1 MSTAIEVTGVH
12 RTYGSTTALAGV
24 TTSVRE
30 GSICG
35 LLGRNGAGK
44 TTLLSLVAG
53 QERPSRGTV
62 RTLGHDPVE
71 SVEVLSRTSFVRDS
85 QRWPD
90 DFRIGHVL
98 AVAPAFHAGW
108 DAALARDLVADLR
121 VPARTPIKKM
131 SRGQASSVAIVL
143 GLASRAPLTIFD
155 EPYLGLD
162 ATARQIFYDRLLADY
177 AEHPRTVL
185 LSTHLVDESE
195 SLLEHVVVLDEG
207 RVVLD
212 ADVETARAS
221 AWSVA
226 GAAGAVERFVG
237 ARRVLARHALGGLA
251 SVTVEGRLD
260 DALRREAREAGVE
273 LGSVSLQQVV
283 AALGAGP
290 AEPAAA
296 PGGTPT
302 TATPAPAEGALS

>member
-1 MSTAIEVTGVH
+1 MSTAVEVTGVH
-12 RTYGSTTALAGV
+12 RAYGSTAALAGV
-24 TTSVRE
+24 STTVRE
-30 GSICG
+30 GAICG

-44 TTLLSLVAG
+44 TTLLSVIAG
-53 QERPSRGTV
+53 QERPSSGTV
-62 RTLGHDPVE
+62 RTFGRDPVE

-98 AVAPAFHAGW
+98 SVAPAFHAGW
-108 DAALARDLVADLR
+108 DPALARDLVADLR
-121 VPARTPIKKM
+121 VPTRTPIKKM

-162 ATARQIFYDRLLADY
+162 ATARQIFYDRLLVDY

-195 SLLEHVVVLDEG
+195 SLLEQVVVLDEG

-212 ADVETARAS
+212 TDVDTARAS
-221 AWSVA
+221 AWTAA
-226 GAAGAVERFVG
+226 GAASAVDRVVG
-237 ARRVLARHALGGLA
+237 SRRVLARHTLGGLA
-251 SVTVEGRLD
+251 SVTVAGAPD
-260 DALRREAREAGVE
+260 DVVRREARAAGVE
-273 LGSVSLQQVV
+273 LGSVSLQQFV
-283 AALGAGP
+283 AALGAG
-290 AEPAAA
+290 A
-296 PGGTPT
+296 PSPGMDDR
-302 TATPAPAEGALS
+302 AVSVAIEGALS

>member
-1 MSTAIEVTGVH
+1 MSTAVEVTGVH
-12 RTYGSTTALAGV
+12 RAYGSTAALAGV
-24 TTSVRE
+24 STTVRE
-30 GSICG
+30 GAICG

-44 TTLLSLVAG
+44 TTLLSVIAG
-53 QERPSRGTV
+53 QERPSSGTV
-62 RTLGHDPVE
+62 RTFGRDPVE

-98 AVAPAFHAGW
+98 SVAPAFHAGW
-108 DAALARDLVADLR
+108 DPALARDLVADLR
-121 VPARTPIKKM
+121 VPTRTPIKKM

-162 ATARQIFYDRLLADY
+162 ATARQIFYDRLLVDY

-195 SLLEHVVVLDEG
+195 SLLEQVVVLDEG

-212 ADVETARAS
+212 TDVDTARAS
-221 AWSVA
+221 AWTAA
-226 GAAGAVERFVG
+226 GAASAVDRVVG
-237 ARRVLARHALGGLA
+237 SRRVLARHTLGGLA
-251 SVTVEGRLD
+251 RVTVAGAPD
-260 DALRREAREAGVE
+260 DVVRREARAAGVE
-273 LGSVSLQQVV
+273 LGSVSLQQFV
-283 AALGAGP
+283 AALGAG
-290 AEPAAA
+290 A
-296 PGGTPT
+296 PSPGMDDRAVSVTI
-302 TATPAPAEGALS
+302 EGALS

>member
-1 MSTAIEVTGVH
+1 MSTAVEVTGVH
-12 RTYGSTTALAGV
+12 RAYGSTAALAGV
-24 TTSVRE
+24 STTVRE
-30 GSICG
+30 GAICG

-44 TTLLSLVAG
+44 TTLLSVIAG
-53 QERPSRGTV
+53 QERPSSGAV
-62 RTLGHDPVE
+62 RTFGHDPVE

-98 AVAPAFHAGW
+98 SVAPAFHAGW
-108 DAALARDLVADLR
+108 DPALARDLVADLR
-121 VPARTPIKKM
+121 VPTRTPIKKM

-162 ATARQIFYDRLLADY
+162 ATARQTFYDRLLVDY

-195 SLLEHVVVLDEG
+195 SLLEQVVVLDEG

-212 ADVETARAS
+212 TDVDTARAS
-221 AWSVA
+221 AWTAA
-226 GAAGAVERFVG
+226 GAASAVDRVVG
-237 ARRVLARHALGGLA
+237 SRRVLARHALGGLA
-251 SVTVEGRLD
+251 SVTVAGAPD
-260 DALRREAREAGVE
+260 DVVRREARAAGVE
-273 LGSVSLQQVV
+273 LGSVSLQQFV
-283 AALGAGP
+283 AALGAG
-290 AEPAAA
+290 A
-296 PGGTPT
+296 PSPGMDDRAVSVTI
-302 TATPAPAEGALS
+302 EGALS